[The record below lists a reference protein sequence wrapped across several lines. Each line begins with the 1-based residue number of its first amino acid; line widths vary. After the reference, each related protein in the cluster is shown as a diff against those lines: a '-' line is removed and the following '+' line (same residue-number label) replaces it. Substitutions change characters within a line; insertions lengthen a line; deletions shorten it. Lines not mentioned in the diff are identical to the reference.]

1 MSASPALP
9 ASLGL
14 KCHSVATTLLAAMVI
29 VMAGCSKRGTH
40 QEPARHTREIKVA
53 EPFDHHPGFVDGEE
67 IGMQPDDGTI
77 TIESAVHD
85 GRWFTEYHDHVVGGF
100 YHYNSLMQS
109 DATDYALFT
118 PSGKN
123 MMSFRV
129 FNINQVEKKF
139 DLGYLL
145 LEVVILL
152 EPDGS
157 LPETNAMREKLNFR
171 RFASMVQVAESGR
184 QGTMIIRYRDKG
196 KL

>member
-40 QEPARHTREIKVA
+40 QEPARRIREIKVA
-53 EPFDHHPGFVDGEE
+53 GPFDHHPGFVDGEE

-77 TIESAVHD
+77 TKDTVFEHGRIRTKIEDRVI
-85 GRWFTEYHDHVVGGF
+85 GG
-100 YHYNSLMQS
+100 YYRGNSLLHGK
-109 DATDYALFT
+109 ANDYALFT
-118 PSGKN
+118 PSNKN

-129 FNINQVEKKF
+129 LNINQLEKRF

-145 LEVVILL
+145 LEVIIMH

-157 LPETNAMREKLNFR
+157 SPEANTIREKLDFR
-171 RFASMVQVAESGR
+171 RFAQMVQVVKSGR
-184 QGTMIIRYRDKG
+184 QGTMRIRYRDKG
-196 KL
+196 KR